1 MNDVHKQQWQKNSPL
16 LSTWARAQCS
26 RLLPRH
32 QVYLT
37 LLHNS
42 KADTHTHTRSPKK
55 ESDSCGCFTPVGDIM
70 WLCSFIAYA
79 LTLPFKQKI
88 MPVSYA
94 NAVLSLHTRVLPGV
108 LVTCASSNKKVSAP
122 LDNHHRGFVFAP
134 VATLA
139 GPLASHT
146 VRAVL
151 IPAPCL
157 PVCLQI

>member
-1 MNDVHKQQWQKNSPL
+1 MYTNNNDKKTALCSQHEQELSAAVSCHATRFTWHCCIIQKL
-16 LSTWARAQCS
+16 
-26 RLLPRH
+26 
-32 QVYLT
+32 
-37 LLHNS
+37 
-42 KADTHTHTRSPKK
+42 THTHTRSPKK

>member
-1 MNDVHKQQWQKNSPL
+1 MYTNNNDKKTALCSQHEQELSAAVSCHATRFTWHCCIIQK
-16 LSTWARAQCS
+16 
-26 RLLPRH
+26 
-32 QVYLT
+32 LT
-37 LLHNS
+37 H
-42 KADTHTHTRSPKK
+42 THTHTRSPKK

-94 NAVLSLHTRVLPGV
+94 NAVLSLHTRVLPAV